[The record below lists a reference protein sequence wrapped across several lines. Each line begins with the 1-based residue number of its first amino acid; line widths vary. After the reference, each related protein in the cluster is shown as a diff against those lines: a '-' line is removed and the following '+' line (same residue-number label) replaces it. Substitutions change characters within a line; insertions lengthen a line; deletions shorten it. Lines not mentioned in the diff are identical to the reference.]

1 MIVNTFAPYDSELLE
16 NNIISLFNQ
25 FPFLRKEIVGY
36 SVCKNPIYSIVFGHG
51 EKQIFYFGSIHANE
65 SIVSKLLMKFI
76 EELCIAYKSNSS
88 ILGYSVENIFEKS
101 TIYIVPMANPDG
113 VDLVNNPSLLPHK
126 YYVQAKS
133 IAYNYPSIPF
143 SNGWKANINGVDL
156 NLQFPAGWEQAKKIK
171 YSQGISTPAPRN
183 FVGMA
188 PLSQPESLA
197 LYNYTKQHNFDLIIA
212 YHTQGKEIYWQFQN
226 YAPKNAYNIGL
237 QFAKIS
243 NYTLAD
249 VPYISGFAGYK
260 DWFLQEYE
268 KPAYTIEAGF
278 GENPLPI
285 SQFNEIYKDNLGILL
300 LGSILA

>member
-51 EKQIFYFGSIHANE
+51 KKQIFYFGSIHANE
-65 SIVSKLLMKFI
+65 SIVSQLLMEFI

-143 SNGWKANINGVDL
+143 ANGWKANINGVDL
-156 NLQFPAGWEQAKKIK
+156 NLQFPAGWEQAKEIK
-171 YSQGISTPAPRN
+171 YSQGFTRTCTS
-183 FVGMA
+183 
-188 PLSQPESLA
+188 
-197 LYNYTKQHNFDLIIA
+197 
-212 YHTQGKEIYWQFQN
+212 
-226 YAPKNAYNIGL
+226 
-237 QFAKIS
+237 
-243 NYTLAD
+243 
-249 VPYISGFAGYK
+249 
-260 DWFLQEYE
+260 
-268 KPAYTIEAGF
+268 
-278 GENPLPI
+278 
-285 SQFNEIYKDNLGILL
+285 
-300 LGSILA
+300 